1 MQLKS
6 ILTGGTMEQFSTILE
21 SILDFVLGN
30 IGIVI
35 FALFLLSGLIGRNRG
50 QEGESHSPT
59 QREVDTATREQDD
72 RPLAER
78 LAEYFGVEVPEEQG
92 QSQTRPQSQQP
103 NYRSEGRRSTTRRN
117 VQDQYPELFG
127 GPSLF
132 DRSSEDEQETKWG
145 FDETEWG
152 STFEKN
158 DEQWGNTF
166 PDRKDSEPRIEW
178 PR

>member
-1 MQLKS
+1 
-6 ILTGGTMEQFSTILE
+6 MEQFSTILE

-35 FALFLLSGLIGRNRG
+35 FALFLLSGLIGRGRR
-50 QEGESHSPT
+50 QEGESDSPS
-59 QREVDTATREQDD
+59 QREVDTATREHDD

-78 LAEYFGVEVPEEQG
+78 LAEYFGVEIPDDQ
-92 QSQTRPQSQQP
+92 QQPQQPQQSQQP
-103 NYRSEGRRSTTRRN
+103 AYRPEGRRSTIRRN

-127 GPSLF
+127 ASEVF
-132 DRSSEDEQETKWG
+132 DRSAGGEEEPKWG

-152 STFEKN
+152 STFVRN

>member
-1 MQLKS
+1 
-6 ILTGGTMEQFSTILE
+6 MEQFSTILE

-35 FALFLLSGLIGRNRG
+35 FALFLLSGLIGRG
-50 QEGESHSPT
+50 KGKEGESPAPS
-59 QREVDTATREQDD
+59 QREVDTATREHDD

-78 LAEYFGVEVPEEQG
+78 LAEYFGVEIPDEQ
-92 QSQTRPQSQQP
+92 QPQPQPQQRQQP
-103 NYRSEGRRSTTRRN
+103 NYSSEGRRSTTRRN

-127 GPSLF
+127 VSSMF
-132 DRSSEDEQETKWG
+132 DQSAEDDQPTKWG

-152 STFEKN
+152 STFVKN

-178 PR
+178 PS

>member
-1 MQLKS
+1 
-6 ILTGGTMEQFSTILE
+6 MEQLSTILD

-35 FALFLLSGLIGRNRG
+35 FAIFLLSGLIGRGRG
-50 QEGESHSPT
+50 QEGQSQAPS
-59 QREVDTATREQDD
+59 QRKVDTQTSEPDN

-78 LAEYFGVEVPEEQG
+78 MAEYFGVEIPEEQQQR
-92 QSQTRPQSQQP
+92 QSQPQQAQRPQP
-103 NYRSEGRRSTTRRN
+103 TYASEGRRSTTRRN

-127 GPSLF
+127 GTGMF
-132 DRSSEDEQETKWG
+132 DRSAEDLDEPKWG

-152 STFEKN
+152 STFVRN